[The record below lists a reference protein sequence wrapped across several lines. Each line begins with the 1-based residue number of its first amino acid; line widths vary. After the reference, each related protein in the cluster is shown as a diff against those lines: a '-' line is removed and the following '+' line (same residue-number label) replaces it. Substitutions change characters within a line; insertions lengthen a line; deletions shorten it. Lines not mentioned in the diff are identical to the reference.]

1 MWQHLQVPSLSAA
14 AAGLAY
20 GSSVTVQGAKNI
32 GSTANDLYS
41 MIKGGGGSS
50 KPNYSYKSGKQLISS
65 NNLKANKGGGK
76 MVNTIRF
83 DISKSQA
90 ILLYLPCEK
99 KDIVPTT
106 DVFLKYWR
114 GGNVEYDLFV
124 NDFINEAV
132 KQLYNLLTRAMN
144 NELQLNKEFVD
155 KGVGYYH
162 NIYLHELFTTDHTDI
177 YNPAEKII
185 VWSTPTEVGIET
197 YIYNIDG
204 EIYLE
209 ISPFYKWDSDYPD
222 DENEYQTFEE
232 YKPASDD

>member
-1 MWQHLQVPSLSAA
+1 
-14 AAGLAY
+14 
-20 GSSVTVQGAKNI
+20 
-32 GSTANDLYS
+32 
-41 MIKGGGGSS
+41 
-50 KPNYSYKSGKQLISS
+50 
-65 NNLKANKGGGK
+65 
-76 MVNTIRF
+76 MVNTIRLN
-83 DISKSQA
+83 ISKSQA

-114 GGNVEYDLFV
+114 GGSVEYDLFV

-162 NIYLHELFTTDHTDI
+162 NIYLHELFTTDNKDI
-177 YNPAEKII
+177 DDPAEKII

-232 YKPASDD
+232 YINQHQMIDLIHIRREVAVQWQKILHELIEIAHSNERYWIEKNK

>member
-1 MWQHLQVPSLSAA
+1 
-14 AAGLAY
+14 
-20 GSSVTVQGAKNI
+20 
-32 GSTANDLYS
+32 
-41 MIKGGGGSS
+41 
-50 KPNYSYKSGKQLISS
+50 
-65 NNLKANKGGGK
+65 
-76 MVNTIRF
+76 MVNTIRL

-114 GGNVEYDLFV
+114 AGNVEYDLFV

-162 NIYLHELFTTDHTDI
+162 NIYLHELFTTDNKDI
-177 YNPAEKII
+177 DDPAEKII

-232 YKPASDD
+232 YINQHQTIDLIHIRRNVAVQWQKILRELIEIAHSNERYWIERNK

>member
-1 MWQHLQVPSLSAA
+1 
-14 AAGLAY
+14 
-20 GSSVTVQGAKNI
+20 
-32 GSTANDLYS
+32 
-41 MIKGGGGSS
+41 
-50 KPNYSYKSGKQLISS
+50 
-65 NNLKANKGGGK
+65 
-76 MVNTIRF
+76 MVDTIRL

-162 NIYLHELFTTDHTDI
+162 NIYLHELFTTDNRDI
-177 YNPAEKII
+177 YDPAEKII

-222 DENEYQTFEE
+222 DEDEYQTFEE
-232 YKPASDD
+232 YINQHQMIDLIHIRRDVAVQWQKILHELIEIAHSNERYWIEKNK